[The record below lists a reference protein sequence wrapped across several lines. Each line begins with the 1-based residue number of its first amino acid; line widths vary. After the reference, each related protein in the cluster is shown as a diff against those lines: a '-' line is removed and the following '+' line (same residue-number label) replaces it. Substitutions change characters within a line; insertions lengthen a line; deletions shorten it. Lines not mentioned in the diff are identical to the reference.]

1 MYYTFVLLV
10 SILITWFFS
19 FTLGIIVGIILLL
32 APIIIPTKKW
42 TAININVAL
51 EGLSYGKLNDAKDHI
66 IIAIR
71 EAENAT
77 EITLSD
83 IKLLREACDK
93 IINALE
99 VAGYPEDA
107 EDIENRVSNLSNKL
121 ESKTLDKKL

>member
-71 EAENAT
+71 EAENAA

-99 VAGYPEDA
+99 VAGYLEDA
-107 EDIENRVSNLSNKL
+107 KDVKNRVSNLSNKL
-121 ESKTLDKKL
+121 ESKTLD